1 MIYLDTHQPL
11 PHDGE
16 AASKSLEA
24 TPGVAFYLAVE
35 EFAARFMPPA
45 DYFFMWQVEPSV
57 IFGRNQVMDNEVNVA
72 YCRQHNIKMYR
83 RKSGGGCVYAD
94 MSNVMLSYVTPDDDV
109 SATFS
114 RYLDMVCQTLRTIGL
129 DARPSGNND
138 IMLPPVAGAAPASA
152 AASPAYAGAAPAY
165 AGAAPASPSVGYAAA
180 LQRPA
185 VPSASPAVPSASPAA
200 LPRKVSGNAIYHIP
214 GRIIAHGTLLYD
226 TDMEH
231 MLNAI
236 TPSHAKLSKHGV
248 ESVRQ
253 RICLLK
259 DYTALPLS
267 EIKARIRNHLCDSTY
282 ALTAAN
288 YDRVR
293 SIEAEYLD
301 PAFITGR

>member
-16 AASKSLEA
+16 AATKSLEA

-138 IMLPPVAGAAPASA
+138 IMLPPVAGAAPA
-152 AASPAYAGAAPAY
+152 
-165 AGAAPASPSVGYAAA
+165 
-180 LQRPA
+180 
-185 VPSASPAVPSASPAA
+185 A

-282 ALTAAN
+282 ALTAAD

-301 PAFITGR
+301 PAFIAGR